1 MQRTHLRMLAA
12 SVLTLV
18 AYMGSFGLPLV
29 TAGPA
34 DSTPHSHQAL
44 SASAVDPNAIVVGLN
59 ADMSAWAAEAG
70 EAIRRGIVL
79 ALEEINRDGG
89 LLGRPVQL
97 MVRDHQ
103 GNPTRGVDD
112 LEAFTRIDN
121 LVAVVGG
128 VQSIVVLEQL
138 PTIHQH
144 RIPLLLPWSSITP
157 LIRNGYEPNF
167 VFRVSARDEYI
178 GEFFVQQALRMGYQ
192 RPGLLVEQTA
202 FGTSNAQNIVAALH
216 KRGLSPVGVEKFYR
230 GVDDVTD
237 VLETL
242 GTAGADVLLLVA
254 SSIEG
259 AIAVRSMAALPENR
273 RLPIIAHWGIT
284 ASGTRFLTQVRD
296 TLPRVDLAFMQT
308 FSFLDPPIPDRAQ
321 RMFAAYCATFTPCQS
336 PRDVFL
342 PVGTAQAY
350 DIIHLL
356 TLAIK
361 QANSLDRAAIRDALE
376 HLGPYTGL
384 LRHYNPPFT
393 VDKHDAL
400 DLTDLRLARYDTDG
414 TIIPVPRG
422 Q

>member
-1 MQRTHLRMLAA
+1 MRRTLSHMLAA

-18 AYMGSFGLPLV
+18 AYIGSFDVPPV

-34 DSTPHSHQAL
+34 DSMPRAHQAP
-44 SASAVDPNAIVVGLN
+44 SNSAVDPNALVVGLD

-79 ALEEINRDGG
+79 ALEEVNRDGG
-89 LLGRPVQL
+89 LLGRPLQL
-97 MVRDHQ
+97 VVRDHQ

-112 LEAFTRIDN
+112 LEAFTRMDN

-138 PTIHQH
+138 PAIHQY

-157 LIRNGYEPNF
+157 LVRNGYEPNF
-167 VFRVSARDEYI
+167 VFRVSARDEYV
-178 GEFFVQQALRMGYQ
+178 GEFFIQQALRLGYR
-192 RPGLLVEQTA
+192 RPALLLEQTA
-202 FGTSNAQNIVAALH
+202 WGASNERTIMAALQ
-216 KRGLSPVGVEKFYR
+216 KRGLSPAGIEKFYR

-237 VLETL
+237 VLETF
-242 GTAGADVLLLVA
+242 GAAGADVLLLVA

-259 AIAVRSMAALPENR
+259 VVAVQSMAALPENR

-284 ASGTRFLTQVRD
+284 ASGKRFFTQVRD
-296 TLPRVDLAFMQT
+296 SLPKVDLVFMQT
-308 FSFLDPPIPDRAQ
+308 FSFLEPPLPERAQ
-321 RMFAAYCATFTPCQS
+321 SVFTAYCATFTPCQS

-350 DIIHLL
+350 ELIHLL
-356 TLAIK
+356 ALAVK
-361 QANSLDRAAIRDALE
+361 QAKSLDRIAIRDALE
-376 HLGPYTGL
+376 HLGPYAGL

-400 DLTDLRLARYDTDG
+400 DITDLRLARYDTDG
-414 TIIPVPRG
+414 TIIPVSRG